1 MGYSYA
7 IILGGG
13 KGLRMGA
20 DVPKQFIEVGGLP
33 ILMRTIK
40 RFREYDSWARSNHN
54 SQFSTLHSQL
64 KIILVLPKDQQDY
77 WHQLCQKHHFDEDYQ
92 IADGGSE
99 RFFSIKNALALIP
112 DDAQGVVA
120 VHDGVRPFP
129 SVEVIARCFETA
141 RQTGTAVPVVPV
153 VETLRKVEAHPQPLP
168 KGGEFDAT
176 TPGTTTTS
184 TSQNPSL
191 REGLRV
197 GSSTVPRSEYRL
209 VQTPQAFDI
218 QLHKAAYRQ
227 PFNDGFTDDASVV
240 EAYWET
246 PHQLPRGGEQ
256 EASPRGKA
264 TGRRACSGMALEGVG
279 ITLVEGNREN
289 IKITTPFD
297 LIVAESIILHATP
310 QDVSGTE

>member
-1 MGYSYA
+1 MDYA

-20 DVPKQFIEVGGLP
+20 DIPKQFIEIGGLP
-33 ILMRTIK
+33 ILMRTIL
-40 RFREYDSWARSNHN
+40 RFREYGDVC
-54 SQFSTLHSQL
+54 
-64 KIILVLPKDQQDY
+64 IILVLPKDQQNY
-77 WHQLCQKHHFDEDYQ
+77 WQHLCQVHHFTEDYQ

-112 DDAQGVVA
+112 DDARGVVA

-141 RQTGTAVPVVPV
+141 RQTGSAVPVIPV
-153 VETLRKVEAHPQPLP
+153 VETIRHIEPIQPQAHLQPFP
-168 KGGEFDAT
+168 KGGE
-176 TPGTTTTS
+176 PGGCS
-184 TSQNPSL
+184 GKSNCSL
-191 REGLRV
+191 PIGRAGG

-218 QLHKAAYRQ
+218 QLHKQAYRQ

-240 EAYWET
+240 EAYWLKT
-246 PHQLPRGGEQ
+246 PLQLPQGGESKSPSQ
-256 EASPRGKA
+256 EASPRG
-264 TGRRACSGMALEGVG
+264 GLEGVG
-279 ITLVEGNREN
+279 ISLVEGNREN

-297 LIVAESIILHATP
+297 LIVAEAL
-310 QDVSGTE
+310 VSSQEKSGKGAHV

>member
-1 MGYSYA
+1 MDYA

-20 DVPKQFIEVGGLP
+20 DIPKQFIEIGGLP
-33 ILMRTIK
+33 ILMRTIL
-40 RFREYDSWARSNHN
+40 RFREYGDVS
-54 SQFSTLHSQL
+54 
-64 KIILVLPKDQQDY
+64 IILVLPKDQQNY
-77 WHQLCQKHHFDEDYQ
+77 WQHLCQVHHFTEDYQ

-141 RQTGTAVPVVPV
+141 RQTGTAVPVIPV
-153 VETLRKVEAHPQPLP
+153 VETIRHIEPTQPQTQPLP
-168 KGGEFDAT
+168 KGGE
-176 TPGTTTTS
+176 PGGCS
-184 TSQNPSL
+184 GKSNCSL
-191 REGLRV
+191 PIGRAGG

-218 QLHKAAYRQ
+218 QLHKQAYRQ
-227 PFNDGFTDDASVV
+227 PFNEGFTDDASVV
-240 EAYWET
+240 EAYWLKT
-246 PHQLPRGGEQ
+246 PLQLPRGGESETASQ
-256 EASPRGKA
+256 EASPRG
-264 TGRRACSGMALEGVG
+264 GLEGVV

-297 LIVAESIILHATP
+297 LIVAEAL
-310 QDVSGTE
+310 VSSQEKSGKGAHV

>member
-1 MGYSYA
+1 MDYA

-20 DVPKQFIEVGGLP
+20 DIPKQFIEIGGLP
-33 ILMRTIK
+33 ILMRTIL
-40 RFREYDSWARSNHN
+40 RFREYGDVS
-54 SQFSTLHSQL
+54 
-64 KIILVLPKDQQDY
+64 IILVLPKDQQNY
-77 WHQLCQKHHFDEDYQ
+77 WQHLCQVHHFTEDYQ

-141 RQTGTAVPVVPV
+141 RQTGTAVPVIPV
-153 VETLRKVEAHPQPLP
+153 VETIRHIEPTQPQAQPLP
-168 KGGEFDAT
+168 KGGE
-176 TPGTTTTS
+176 PGGCS
-184 TSQNPSL
+184 GKSNCFLPIG
-191 REGLRV
+191 RAGG

-218 QLHKAAYRQ
+218 QLHKAAYQQ
-227 PFNDGFTDDASVV
+227 PFNEGFTDDASVV
-240 EAYWET
+240 EAYWLKT
-246 PHQLPRGGEQ
+246 PLQLPRGGESETASQ
-256 EASPRGKA
+256 EASPRG
-264 TGRRACSGMALEGVG
+264 GLEGVG

-297 LIVAESIILHATP
+297 LIVAEAL
-310 QDVSGTE
+310 VSSQEKSGKGAHV

>member
-1 MGYSYA
+1 MDYA

-20 DVPKQFIEVGGLP
+20 DIPKQFIEIGGLP
-33 ILMRTIK
+33 ILMRTIL
-40 RFREYDSWARSNHN
+40 RFREYGDVS
-54 SQFSTLHSQL
+54 
-64 KIILVLPKDQQDY
+64 IILVLPKDQQNY
-77 WHQLCQKHHFDEDYQ
+77 WQHLCQVHHFTEDYQ

-129 SVEVIARCFETA
+129 SLDVIARCFETA
-141 RQTGTAVPVVPV
+141 RQTGTAVPVIPV
-153 VETLRKVEAHPQPLP
+153 VETIRHIEPTQPQAHPQPLP
-168 KGGEFDAT
+168 KGGES
-176 TPGTTTTS
+176 GGCLGKS
-184 TSQNPSL
+184 NCSL
-191 REGLRV
+191 PIGRAGG

-218 QLHKAAYRQ
+218 QLHKQAYRQ
-227 PFNDGFTDDASVV
+227 PFNEGFTDDASVV
-240 EAYWET
+240 EAYWIKT
-246 PHQLPRGGEQ
+246 PLQLPRGGESETASR
-256 EASPRGKA
+256 EASPRG
-264 TGRRACSGMALEGVG
+264 GLEGVG

-297 LIVAESIILHATP
+297 LIVAEAL
-310 QDVSGTE
+310 VSSQEKSGKGAHV

>member
-1 MGYSYA
+1 MDYA

-20 DVPKQFIEVGGLP
+20 DIPKQFIEIGGLP
-33 ILMRTIK
+33 ILMRTIL
-40 RFREYDSWARSNHN
+40 RFREYGDVS
-54 SQFSTLHSQL
+54 
-64 KIILVLPKDQQDY
+64 IILVLPKDQQNY
-77 WHQLCQKHHFDEDYQ
+77 WQHLCQVHHFTEDYQ

-141 RQTGTAVPVVPV
+141 RQTGTAVPVIPV
-153 VETLRKVEAHPQPLP
+153 VETIRHIEPTQPQAQPLP
-168 KGGEFDAT
+168 KGGE
-176 TPGTTTTS
+176 PGGCS
-184 TSQNPSL
+184 GKSNCSL
-191 REGLRV
+191 PIGRAGG

-218 QLHKAAYRQ
+218 QLHKQAYRQ
-227 PFNDGFTDDASVV
+227 PFNEGFTDDASVV
-240 EAYWET
+240 EAYWLKT
-246 PHQLPRGGEQ
+246 PLQLPRGGESETASQ
-256 EASPRGKA
+256 EASPRG
-264 TGRRACSGMALEGVG
+264 GLEGVG

-297 LIVAESIILHATP
+297 LIVAEAL
-310 QDVSGTE
+310 VSSQEKSGKGTHV

>member
-1 MGYSYA
+1 MDYA

-33 ILMRTIK
+33 ILMRTIM
-40 RFREYDSWARSNHN
+40 RFREYGDV
-54 SQFSTLHSQL
+54 

-191 REGLRV
+191 REGLR
-197 GSSTVPRSEYRL
+197 
-209 VQTPQAFDI
+209 
-218 QLHKAAYRQ
+218 
-227 PFNDGFTDDASVV
+227 DGFTDDASVV

-297 LIVAESIILHATP
+297 LIVAESIILHATT

>member
-1 MGYSYA
+1 MDYA

-20 DVPKQFIEVGGLP
+20 DIPKQFIEIGGLP
-33 ILMRTIK
+33 ILMRTIL
-40 RFREYDSWARSNHN
+40 RFREYGDVS
-54 SQFSTLHSQL
+54 
-64 KIILVLPKDQQDY
+64 IILVLPKDQQDY
-77 WHQLCQKHHFDEDYQ
+77 WQHLCQVHHFTEDYQ

-141 RQTGTAVPVVPV
+141 RQTGTAVPVIPV
-153 VETLRKVEAHPQPLP
+153 VETIRHIEPTQPQAQPLP
-168 KGGEFDAT
+168 KGGE
-176 TPGTTTTS
+176 PGGCS
-184 TSQNPSL
+184 GKSNCSL
-191 REGLRV
+191 PIGRAGG

-218 QLHKAAYRQ
+218 QLHKQAYRQ
-227 PFNDGFTDDASVV
+227 PFNEGFTDDASVV
-240 EAYWET
+240 EAYWLKT
-246 PHQLPRGGEQ
+246 PLQLPRGGESETASQ
-256 EASPRGKA
+256 EASPRG
-264 TGRRACSGMALEGVG
+264 GLEGGG

-297 LIVAESIILHATP
+297 LIVAEAL
-310 QDVSGTE
+310 VSSQEKSGKGTHV

>member
-1 MGYSYA
+1 MDYA

-20 DVPKQFIEVGGLP
+20 DVPKQFIEIGGLP
-33 ILMRTIK
+33 ILMRTIM
-40 RFREYDSWARSNHN
+40 RFREYESWAKSNHN
-54 SQFSTLHSQL
+54 PTRYTLHATL
-64 KIILVLPKDQQDY
+64 KIILVLPKNQQDY
-77 WHQLCQKHHFDEDYQ
+77 WHRLCQKHHFTEDYQ

-141 RQTGTAVPVVPV
+141 RQTGTAVPVIPV
-153 VETLRKVEAHPQPLP
+153 VETLRHITSPQ
-168 KGGEFDAT
+168 GGI
-176 TPGTTTTS
+176 
-184 TSQNPSL
+184 
-191 REGLRV
+191 EG
-197 GSSTVPRSEYRL
+197 GFTVPRSEYRL

-240 EAYWET
+240 EAYWNEVQDCNQD
-246 PHQLPRGGEQ
+246 P
-256 EASPRGKA
+256 
-264 TGRRACSGMALEGVG
+264 ALREEHSVG
-279 ITLVEGNREN
+279 SISLVEGNREN

-297 LIVAESIILHATP
+297 LIVAEAL
-310 QDVSGTE
+310 VSGKGAHV

>member
-1 MGYSYA
+1 MGADYA

-20 DVPKQFIEVGGLP
+20 DVPKQFLEVAGVP
-33 ILMRTIK
+33 ILMRTIL
-40 RFREYDSWARSNHN
+40 RFREYNSWN
-54 SQFSTLHSQL
+54 STLNAQHSTL

-77 WHQLCQKHHFDEDYQ
+77 WHELCQKHHFTEEYE

-99 RFFSIKNALALIP
+99 RFYSIKNALALIP

-129 SVEVIARCFETA
+129 SVEVIHRCFETA
-141 RQTGTAVPVVPV
+141 RQTGTAVPVIPV
-153 VETLRKVEAHPQPLP
+153 VETLRHIGNKSESLP
-168 KGGEFDAT
+168 YGERLGG
-176 TPGTTTTS
+176 GC
-184 TSQNPSL
+184 
-191 REGLRV
+191 
-197 GSSTVPRSEYRL
+197 TVPRAEYRL

-218 QLHKAAYRQ
+218 QLHKQAYRQ

-240 EAYWET
+240 ESYFAQPST
-246 PHQLPRGGEQ
+246 LNPQQ
-256 EASPRGKA
+256 
-264 TGRRACSGMALEGVG
+264 

-297 LIVAESIILHATP
+297 LTVAEAL
-310 QDVSGTE
+310 VSHQGGAEGGPYV

>member
-1 MGYSYA
+1 MDYA

-20 DVPKQFIEVGGLP
+20 DIPKQFIEIGGLP
-33 ILMRTIK
+33 ILMRTIL
-40 RFREYDSWARSNHN
+40 RFREYGDVS
-54 SQFSTLHSQL
+54 
-64 KIILVLPKDQQDY
+64 IILVLPKDQQNY
-77 WHQLCQKHHFDEDYQ
+77 WQHLCQVHHFTEDYQ

-141 RQTGTAVPVVPV
+141 RQTGTAVPVIPV
-153 VETLRKVEAHPQPLP
+153 VETIRHIEPTQPQAQPLP
-168 KGGEFDAT
+168 KGGES
-176 TPGTTTTS
+176 GGCS
-184 TSQNPSL
+184 GKSNCSL
-191 REGLRV
+191 PIGRAGG

-218 QLHKAAYRQ
+218 QLHKQAYRQ
-227 PFNDGFTDDASVV
+227 PFNEGFTDDASVV
-240 EAYWET
+240 EAYWLKT
-246 PHQLPRGGEQ
+246 PLQLPRGGESETASQ
-256 EASPRGKA
+256 EASPRG
-264 TGRRACSGMALEGVG
+264 GLEGVG

-297 LIVAESIILHATP
+297 LIVAEAL
-310 QDVSGTE
+310 VSSQEKSGKGAHV